1 MKKLTVCLAFL
12 LLLTTLSAAFDAERS
27 DYLFYRENDY
37 EKDYEYLLLSLENA
51 QSTSEKA
58 EILWRLGRTRLTLT
72 DEEKEKG
79 TLSKEELLSLY
90 GDYSA
95 SDTPSSRD
103 TSSAFYY
110 AYESLQYK
118 ESAPAYHWLS
128 SAVGRCGQVHG
139 ALNSLSKAKGMKNLE
154 VKALENFTSFT
165 LETDSWYVLSILYN
179 SLPGGPIS
187 FGNNNYAISYM
198 RKCLDTQDMV
208 NRTNGTNYLE
218 LAEQLYERNW
228 SKAKRSKEFS
238 SMLKSYEKEVKKNSG
253 VCEINKYYE
262 GYLSSLSSPFYVT
275 VKLEAMSDRDEA
287 LTLLQ
292 YAKNLISA
300 HIPYAKSILNRE
312 KMEKELEKVEEK
324 IKLWS

>member
-1 MKKLTVCLAFL
+1 MKKLTIVLVFL
-12 LLLTTLSAAFDAERS
+12 LLMTTLSAAFDSEKS

-37 EKDYEYLLLSLENA
+37 EKDYEYLLSSLESA
-51 QSTSEKA
+51 ASDSEKA
-58 EILWRLGRTRLTLT
+58 QILWRLSRTRLTLA

-79 TLSKEELLSLY
+79 TLSKDELLSLY
-90 GDYSA
+90 GDYGA
-95 SDTPSSRD
+95 SDKPSSGD

-110 AYESLQYK
+110 AYASLQY
-118 ESAPAYHWLS
+118 EETPNGYHWLS

-154 VKALENFTSFT
+154 VKALEDFKSFE

-179 SLPGGPIS
+179 SLPGSPIS
-187 FGNNNYAISYM
+187 FGNNNWAISYM
-198 RKCLDTQDMV
+198 RKCLDTMDTV

-228 SKAKRSKEFS
+228 SKSKRAKEFS
-238 SMLKSYEKEVKKNSG
+238 SMLKSYEKEVKKKSG
-253 VCEINKYYE
+253 ACEINKYYE
-262 GYLSSLSSPFYVT
+262 GYLNSLSSPFYVT

-300 HIPYAKSILNRE
+300 HIPYAKSTLNRE
-312 KMEKELEKVEEK
+312 KMEKELEKIENK
-324 IKLWS
+324 IKEWS